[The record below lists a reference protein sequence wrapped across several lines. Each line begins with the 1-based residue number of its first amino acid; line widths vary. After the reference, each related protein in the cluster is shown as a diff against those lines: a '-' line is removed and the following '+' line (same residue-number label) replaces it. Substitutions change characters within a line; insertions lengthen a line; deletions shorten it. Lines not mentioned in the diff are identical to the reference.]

1 MSASPSQPSGDCNIL
16 GAGTG
21 ELKGRKAGIIS
32 EITSSSP
39 PPLSQSCGLTLHE
52 ISKASFAAKDRNVL
66 TTGPYSIRS
75 NVDILFFNA
84 FQLKTTLNYSWCVFS
99 SQTGKS

>member
-39 PPLSQSCGLTLHE
+39 PDRSQSCGLTVHE
-52 ISKASFAAKDRNVL
+52 IQRTSFAAKDRNVP
-66 TTGPYSIRS
+66 TTGSCSIRF
-75 NVDILFFNA
+75 NVDRLLFNS
-84 FQLKTTLNYSWCVFS
+84 FQLKRL
-99 SQTGKS
+99 